1 MCVCSC
7 VFDAEYVLSVCFMCR
22 MYMRIIYGSWPIAA
36 FSFSCFF
43 LPPFKS
49 IKSTQD
55 EPRHRIVWV
64 DTFLVSRLTNIFFSL
79 IHFSISYS
87 YPFAVFFCASVSVF
101 VLKLFFRAIERKRLT
116 TERSTCRVAIWTQTN
131 AEQKK
136 RFMKAN
142 TIFVCAMSLSL
153 HFIHWWMFGLLAAQ
167 CFQTMNIDVFFS
179 VRSAQKRERAQKI
192 THFILETINNGS
204 NASFFFALHSFCCC
218 CWCCCYSDV
227 CVCLKAQTE

>member
-1 MCVCSC
+1 MCVCVRVCLMLNMCSLC
-7 VFDAEYVLSVCFMCR
+7 VLCAVCICELFTVADQSPPLASR
-22 MYMRIIYGSWPIAA
+22 A
-36 FSFSCFF
+36 FF

-167 CFQTMNIDVFFS
+167 CFQTMNIDVFFLC
-179 VRSAQKRERAQKI
+179 AQHRRERERKKSLTLYWKQ
-192 THFILETINNGS
+192 
-204 NASFFFALHSFCCC
+204 
-218 CWCCCYSDV
+218 
-227 CVCLKAQTE
+227 